1 MTKRKGILIKLI
13 TSYMKFMLLTGLFL
27 YGCAKK
33 ITQPMRYPFIDQ
45 WVEYQEEHDP
55 VKWKILFRIDGT
67 FSIMREEN
75 EMIIREQGTF
85 KMDGQTFILTSHDYG
100 ITNALIDY
108 EIAYKDYSGE
118 LQLIIFD
125 KMHAVKPMSNP
136 PILGAPPQAEEVMN
150 QYPLAKIYQFTLP
163 SQKNDLQAI
172 TKQEVQKKA
181 PVTVKN
187 YYQDYEEFYVQNANH
202 HSWMVESPQYI
213 FYINKQFAGTIYRL
227 DKDTNENIVLAKGL
241 QSLSGLSLFQ
251 GRLFFRAQIELLE
264 NHLYS
269 INYDGSGFR
278 KETESLYGGI
288 LNHNGLVYS
297 TGYKENTPNITVFD
311 IVKRE
316 KQTIEIPYIM
326 LEIQINGDELWFT
339 PYDSVNGPGFYK
351 YHLKTKE
358 LTFVSLN
365 EGMVPGLV
373 LYQNHLY
380 IQAASML
387 MKLDPQTMQ
396 LDALY
401 HGSAGVA
408 FIKVIGNK
416 IYFVGSY
423 PSEELEGR
431 YPDAIFRMDLD
442 GSNLEKIYE
451 VNLYDENDR
460 IRGMVYINH
469 SLIITSDLAGSPGTT
484 IKAVDLDGA
493 EVPYNF
499 EKDIVDYSKEIQIDD
514 SGYVYYRDGVLHTFN
529 AILYMDKEK
538 LQEYGITKEIM
549 QSFLSIIGD
558 DLSNEEKEKM
568 QNLFD

>member
-1 MTKRKGILIKLI
+1 MTKKKVILTRLI
-13 TSYMKFMLLTGLFL
+13 ASYTSLMVLTSLFL
-27 YGCAKK
+27 YSCAKE
-33 ITQPMRYPFIDQ
+33 IPQPMRYPFIGQ

-67 FSIMREEN
+67 FNILREEN
-75 EMIIREQGTF
+75 EMTIGEQGTF

-100 ITNALIDY
+100 TTKALIDY
-108 EIAYKDYSGE
+108 EIEYKEHSGA
-118 LQLIIFD
+118 LQLVIFD
-125 KMHAVKPMSNP
+125 KMHAVKLMSAP
-136 PILGAPPQAEEVMN
+136 PILDSPPQAEEVTN
-150 QYPLAKIYQFTLP
+150 QYPLAKIYELTLP

-172 TKQEVQKKA
+172 TKQEIQKKA
-181 PVTVKN
+181 PVMVKN
-187 YYQDYEEFYVQNANH
+187 YHQNYEEFYVQNANH
-202 HSWMVESPQYI
+202 HSWMVESDQYI

-227 DKDTNENIVLAKGL
+227 DKDTNENIVLARGL

-251 GRLFFRAQIELLE
+251 ERLFFRAKIELIE

-269 INYDGSGFR
+269 INYDGSDIR

-288 LNHNGLVYS
+288 LNHNGLIYS
-297 TGYKENTPNITVFD
+297 TGYKENIPNITIFD
-311 IVKRE
+311 IVNHE

-326 LEIQINGDELWFT
+326 DEIQVIGDELWFT

-358 LTFVSLN
+358 LDFISLN
-365 EGMVPGLV
+365 EGMLTDLV
-373 LYQNHLY
+373 LHQNHLY

-387 MKLDPQTMQ
+387 MRLDTQIMQ

-401 HGSAGVA
+401 HGSAGVT

-423 PSEELEGR
+423 PSEELKGR

-558 DLSNEEKEKM
+558 DLSNEEKEKI